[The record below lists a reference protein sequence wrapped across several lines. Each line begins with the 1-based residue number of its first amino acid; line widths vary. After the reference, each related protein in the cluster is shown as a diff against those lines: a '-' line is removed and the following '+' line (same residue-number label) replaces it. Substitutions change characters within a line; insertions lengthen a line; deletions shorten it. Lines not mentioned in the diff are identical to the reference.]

1 MIGILGGMGTQAG
14 LDFCNKLAKINAGKL
29 DQQYPMFVLYNK
41 SNIPKRPENL
51 KKYYNV
57 LDSLVEGCKMLQ
69 KNNCKFIVMP
79 CNTAHYWYDDLRK
92 KVKIPILSMPK
103 EVYLDTSKNC
113 KKNSKIGILGGMG
126 TQAGLDFCNKLAKI
140 NAGKLDQQYPMF
152 VLYNKSNIPKRP
164 ENLKKYYNVL
174 DSLVEGC
181 KMLQKNNCK
190 FIVMP
195 CNTAHYWYDDLRKKV
210 KIPIL
215 SMPKEVYLDTSKN
228 CKKNSKI
235 GILSTEATLSTK
247 VYNKYFDKNFNLVSP
262 NKSLQKNSVNKSI
275 KLVKMGKIKE
285 AEKAI
290 RPAVSYLMK
299 IKCKKIILGC
309 TELPIAIFAYK
320 SFKKI
325 KQSKV
330 FVDPN
335 LLLANISMKKYKR
348 F

>member
-14 LDFCNKLAKINAGKL
+14 LDFCNKLAKINTGKL

-57 LDSLVEGCKMLQ
+57 LNSLVEGCKMLQ

-103 EVYLDTSKNC
+103 EV
-113 KKNSKIGILGGMG
+113 
-126 TQAGLDFCNKLAKI
+126 F
-140 NAGKLDQQYPMF
+140 
-152 VLYNKSNIPKRP
+152 
-164 ENLKKYYNVL
+164 
-174 DSLVEGC
+174 
-181 KMLQKNNCK
+181 
-190 FIVMP
+190 
-195 CNTAHYWYDDLRKKV
+195 
-210 KIPIL
+210 
-215 SMPKEVYLDTSKN
+215 LDTSKN

-330 FVDPN
+330 FIDPN
-335 LLLANISMKKYKR
+335 LLLANISMKKYKSKTPVLV
-348 F
+348 

>member
-1 MIGILGGMGTQAG
+1 M
-14 LDFCNKLAKINAGKL
+14 
-29 DQQYPMFVLYNK
+29 
-41 SNIPKRPENL
+41 
-51 KKYYNV
+51 
-57 LDSLVEGCKMLQ
+57 
-69 KNNCKFIVMP
+69 
-79 CNTAHYWYDDLRK
+79 
-92 KVKIPILSMPK
+92 
-103 EVYLDTSKNC
+103 
-113 KKNSKIGILGGMG
+113 IGILGGMG

-235 GILSTEATLSTK
+235 GILSTQATIKTR
-247 VYNKYFDKNFNLVSP
+247 VYSKYFNKNFILIKPTN
-262 NKSLQKNSVNKSI
+262 NLQKNCVNKSI
-275 KLVKMGKIKE
+275 KYVKLGKVKL

-290 RPAVSYLMK
+290 KPAVNYL
-299 IKCKKIILGC
+299 IKNNCKKIILGC

-325 KQSKV
+325 KKSKV
-330 FVDPN
+330 FIDPN
-335 LLLANISMKKYKR
+335 LLLAQVAMKKYKK
-348 F
+348 